1 MIFEVKKWPESQDV
15 MDKSGW
21 FFVTSDGR
29 NDEYE
34 IFGPSAMARILDES
48 EYILVEKTTADEYN
62 VQEEKDIKNDLY
74 GTEEYVRISDINK
87 EIARNWKKEEK

>member
-62 VQEEKDIKNDLY
+62 EK
-74 GTEEYVRISDINK
+74 EYVRISDINK
-87 EIARNWKKEEK
+87 EIAKDWEKKEK